1 MKLSELS
8 SGQAARLIKFLK
20 RKEMLQGQL
29 AKVESQLQ
37 KLSAGRAVAS
47 ARKTTAKRKFKGTRA
62 KRGEMKKRVLALLKS
77 AGKKGL
83 PVKVLAKKLKTTS
96 PRLFTWFYT
105 TGSNVPGLK
114 KSGRGCYAYLPK
126 K

>member
-8 SGQAARLIKFLK
+8 SGQAVLLIKLLK
-20 RKEMLQGQL
+20 KKEKLETQL
-29 AKVESQLQ
+29 AAVESRLG
-37 KLSAGRAVAS
+37 KLSSGKVS
-47 ARKTTAKRKFKGTRA
+47 ALAAKSPARPKSKGPRA
-62 KRGEMKKRVLALLKS
+62 KRGALKKQVLALLKS

-105 TGSNVPGLK
+105 TGENVPGLK